1 VIPALLSIPVPDGY
15 IDLHLV
21 SRRVY
26 RLTSGINTGRKDR
39 IYNEKV
45 FSVHTSSIHPSIHP
59 VWCSGWVVF
68 HSGAIT
74 LEEGGPTLP
83 TLYKEKEG
91 FVNPSEVERKLSTK
105 VHLSQSMDLLSAK
118 CGTTIFTL

>member
-39 IYNEKV
+39 ICNEKV

-59 VWCSGWVVF
+59 SCVVQWWVVF

-83 TLYKEKEG
+83 TLYKEKEA
-91 FVNPSEVERKLSTK
+91 FVNPSEVERKL
-105 VHLSQSMDLLSAK
+105 
-118 CGTTIFTL
+118 